1 MTQDTKPEDTKM
13 IDYTE
18 RKATVMFRVLDR
30 VETFTGWVMISMKG
44 DGVSARKI
52 GGSRRWLLAKLSDV
66 LDVKLL
72 D

>member
-1 MTQDTKPEDTKM
+1 M

-18 RKATVMFRVLDR
+18 RKATVMFRVSDR
-30 VETFTGWVMISMKG
+30 VEIFTGWVMISKNG

-52 GGSRRWLLAKLSDV
+52 GGSRRWLLTKLSNV
-66 LDVKLL
+66 LDVKLI